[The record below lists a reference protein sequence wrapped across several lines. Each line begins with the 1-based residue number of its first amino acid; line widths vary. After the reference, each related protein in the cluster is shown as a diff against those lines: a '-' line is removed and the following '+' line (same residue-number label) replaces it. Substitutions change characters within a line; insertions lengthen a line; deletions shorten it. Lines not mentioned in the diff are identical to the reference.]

1 MINHFTFNGTST
13 AQLGLIVSGVS
24 IFGAGSRKVEK
35 AGIPGRNG
43 DLQIELGGFN
53 NYSVRYIVS
62 ITDNFTTT
70 AEAVR
75 EWLLESKGYCELT
88 DTYHPDEIR
97 RACFNSDIEFTTTSL
112 YKYGQATIQFDCLP
126 QRYLIRNTPV
136 TVSANYTDTTDSTL
150 FLTTTPA
157 PLLISLSGNTSN
169 TLNVTG
175 LNYIKV
181 VGKNLLSK
189 DTYKTGSTLYIG
201 SNGTGYSVH
210 LPAGTYTISDSPKT
224 NVGLYCREINDNDNT
239 QLISNHSTPHTKTFT
254 ITEGDYRFWF
264 YKSGGV
270 SKSDIN
276 YYMLERGS
284 TATAYEEYT
293 EQLYPV
299 HLGSI
304 ELATG
309 DSLIKTSGKWYIH
322 NTNDDTEI
330 TDSTLISELNA
341 IQNATSYSS
350 QTNILQ
356 KSESNFTT
364 QAPFILTVRSFEAE
378 DIPSS
383 YNGEPII
390 EASGT
395 GLIDFN
401 GEVIEVLS
409 APVTINCQTLQCYN
423 GSVNMNNSVRINE
436 FPTIKKGSNLVA
448 CEMAL
453 IITPNNWRH

>member
-13 AQLGLIVSGVS
+13 ADLGLIVSGVS

-62 ITDNFTTT
+62 ITDNFTAS
-70 AEAVR
+70 AEQIR

-97 RACFNSDIEFTTTSL
+97 KACFNSDIEFTTTSL

-136 TVSANYTDTTDSTL
+136 TVSANYTDTTNSSL

-157 PLLISLSGNTSN
+157 PLLI
-169 TLNVTG
+169 TLNGDSSNSATVTG
-175 LNYIKV
+175 TNYIKIIR
-181 VGKNLLSK
+181 KNLLSK
-189 DTYKTGSTLYIG
+189 DTYKTSTRLYLGNTDSTYGI
-201 SNGTGYSVH
+201 H
-210 LPAGTYTISDSPKT
+210 LPAGNY
-224 NVGLYCREINDNDNT
+224 
-239 QLISNHSTPHTKTFT
+239 TFT
-254 ITEGDYRFWF
+254 KKSSVSLSAHYREKNDGSNTTIFSTANGLKSRSFTLAAEGDYHFYL
-264 YKSGGV
+264 YKS
-270 SKSDIN
+270 SSFSESDVE
-276 YYMLERGS
+276 YFMLERGS

-293 EQLYPV
+293 EQLYPL
-299 HLGSI
+299 HLGTI

-341 IQNATSYSS
+341 IQGATSYNG

-356 KSESNFTT
+356 NANANLFT
-364 QAPFILTVRSFEAE
+364 LNVRSFEAE
-378 DIPSS
+378 DVPSS

-453 IITPNNWRH
+453 TITPNNWRH

>member
-13 AQLGLIVSGVS
+13 ADLGLIVSGVS

-62 ITDNFTTT
+62 ITQNFTAS
-70 AEAVR
+70 AEAIR

-88 DTYHPDEIR
+88 DTYHPGEIR
-97 RACFNSDIEFTTTSL
+97 KACFNSDIEFTTTAL

-136 TVSANYTDTTDSTL
+136 TVSANYTDSEDSTL

-157 PLLISLSGNTSN
+157 PLLITLKGDSSN
-169 TLNVTG
+169 SATVTG
-175 LNYIKV
+175 TNYIKII
-181 VGKNLLSK
+181 GKNLLSK
-189 DTYKTGSTLYIG
+189 DTYKSSSNLYLGNTGS
-201 SNGTGYSVH
+201 GYGMH
-210 LPAGTYTISDSPKT
+210 LPAGTYTLTKKSS
-224 NVGLYCREINDNDNT
+224 VSVSAHYRERNDNSNT
-239 QLISNHSTPHTKTFT
+239 TIFSTSGGLKSRSFT
-254 ITEGDYRFWF
+254 LAAEGDYRFYL
-264 YKSGGV
+264 YKS
-270 SKSDIN
+270 SAFTADDIE
-276 YYMLERGS
+276 YFMLEKGS
-284 TATAYEEYT
+284 TASNYEEYT

-299 HLGSI
+299 HLGTI

-309 DSLIKTSGKWYIH
+309 DSLIKTSGKWYKH

-330 TDSTLISELNA
+330 TDSTLIAELDA
-341 IQNATSYSS
+341 IQKATSYSG

-356 KSESNFTT
+356 KANSNL
-364 QAPFILTVRSFEAE
+364 FIISVRSFEAE

-390 EASGT
+390 QANST

-423 GSVNMNNSVRINE
+423 GSVNMNNSVKVDE

-453 IITPNNWRH
+453 TITPNNWRH